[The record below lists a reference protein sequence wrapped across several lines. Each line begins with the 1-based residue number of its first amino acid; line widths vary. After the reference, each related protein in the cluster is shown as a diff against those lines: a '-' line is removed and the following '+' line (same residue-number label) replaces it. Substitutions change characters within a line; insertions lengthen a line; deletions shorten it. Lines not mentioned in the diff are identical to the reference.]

1 MITSKPLVSIITVS
15 LNSERTIRDTI
26 ESVLKQRYN
35 AIEYI
40 IVDGLSK
47 DNTIPIVSDYKL
59 QFMKKG
65 YGFKLIS
72 EKDQGLYDAMNK
84 GIRIAQGE
92 IIGILNSD
100 DFYVNEFVIEKVVD
114 IILAEDAD
122 CLYADLLYVDEI
134 NTENIVRK
142 WKAKSGD
149 FRFGWHPPHPTTFIT
164 KKTYEKHG
172 LYKVKYNLS
181 SDYDL
186 LYRIIHKEKVKTA
199 YLEEYIVKMRSGG
212 KSTSGIKSNILGN
225 WEVYNILKENNQKF
239 KLTIIF
245 MKLLFKINQFNII
258 ALDIKGELYE

>member
-1 MITSKPLVSIITVS
+1 
-15 LNSERTIRDTI
+15 
-26 ESVLKQRYN
+26 
-35 AIEYI
+35 
-40 IVDGLSK
+40 
-47 DNTIPIVSDYKL
+47 
-59 QFMKKG
+59 MKKG

-199 YLEEYIVKMRSGG
+199 YLYVSGCAKRCADVFNQAPG
-212 KSTSGIKSNILGN
+212 SIHNKSREDFTKDQPGRAASDLEHSDRANELRRPPPGC
-225 WEVYNILKENNQKF
+225 F
-239 KLTIIF
+239 KRVRPDRR
-245 MKLLFKINQFNII
+245 
-258 ALDIKGELYE
+258 AG